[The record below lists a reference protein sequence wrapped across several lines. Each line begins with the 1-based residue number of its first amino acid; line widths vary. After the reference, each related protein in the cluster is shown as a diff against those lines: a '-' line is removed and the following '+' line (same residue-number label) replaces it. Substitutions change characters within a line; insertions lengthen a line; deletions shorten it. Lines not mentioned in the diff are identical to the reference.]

1 MRLFLNL
8 DAMKRLFAYKLT
20 TLVLVMVAIASVAAR
35 AQETVNGENAESAE
49 EITNF
54 DDVFGEETSE
64 QAINDAANASVNK
77 NASDSQI
84 GVTVLDE
91 MGVEGEGINESA
103 PVDKKTKAESVKVM
117 DATELQGS
125 SATIADATNRSSGVK
140 IRQSG
145 GMGSESKIN
154 IRGMEGKNVKVLV
167 DGVPVDNGNGNFSVN
182 DIPIDKI
189 DRIEIYKSYVPERF
203 ATDGMGGVINIVTH
217 DLPKSSITG
226 SYSFGSFNT
235 HKASLDAKY
244 VWVTDSAKSRAIA
257 TGISAYYNYS
267 DNDYE
272 FTTPYMDTVVTR
284 DHDRYY
290 SYNVLPFVSFE
301 KYFFD
306 KATLGVIYNA
316 MDKEIQSNAHR
327 IEEATANA
335 QSYGVNLSLEKA
347 NLFVKGLSMG
357 LSFSYAY
364 GKEVVVDTSHTYYYG
379 WGKDNAR
386 ESKAAFGEIS
396 LGGASHIEREN
407 QTVVAPWNFDYAFTK
422 NHILTWSG
430 LYRYESQDPTDKR
443 SVNGQKLNN
452 AGFPGHSHSVVS
464 GLSLENNFW
473 NERIQNVLGLKGY
486 YYVIEAEDDGENRI
500 QQLTDDYADNKDFG
514 YSENLRVKLIDQ
526 LSFIDQLAVKG
537 GYQHSLRFP
546 TREEIFGDGLYVVC
560 APNLKPEKSDNF
572 TAGAELDLR
581 QIPLLLKLH
590 LEFNWFYMLMDD
602 RIYWN
607 NYVSIP
613 RPYYNSV
620 GTKTTGFEIDA
631 AVDVNEYISLTYNL
645 TRQNPESREADMAFG
660 IAKGLTVPNIPTF
673 YMNFGAEFHVGDLLF
688 RDDFFKIYWL
698 ANYTGEY
705 YYSWKVSKKQDRTIP
720 SSFSQD
726 LGVEYSILANKL
738 SWNFEVRNF
747 MDKLVYDKYG
757 ESKPGRTFATKIK
770 FTL

>member
-1 MRLFLNL
+1 MLHFLNL
-8 DAMKRLFAYKLT
+8 GAMKHLFAYKLT
-20 TLVLVMVAIASVAAR
+20 TLVLVMMAMASVAVR
-35 AQETVNGENAESAE
+35 AQESANGENAESAE

-54 DDVFGEETSE
+54 DDVFGEETSTNESAPAE
-64 QAINDAANASVNK
+64 QSAAKSG
-77 NASDSQI
+77 SS

-91 MGVEGEGINESA
+91 MGIEGEGINEAA

-217 DLPKSSITG
+217 DLPKSSVTG

-244 VWVTDSAKSRAIA
+244 VWVTDSLKSRSVA

-272 FTTPYMDTVVTR
+272 FTTPYMDTTVTR
-284 DHDRYY
+284 EHDRYY
-290 SYNVLPFVSFE
+290 SYNVLPYVSFE
-301 KYFFD
+301 RFFFD
-306 KATLGVIYNA
+306 KLTLGVIYNA

-407 QTVVAPWNFDYAFTK
+407 QTVVAPWNFDYAFTQ

-430 LYRYESQDPTDKR
+430 LYRYESQEPEDKR
-443 SVNGQKLNN
+443 SVSGQKLNN

-473 NERIQNVLGLKGY
+473 NERIQNVAGVKGY

-500 QQLTDDYADNKDFG
+500 QQLTDDYADNKDYG

-526 LSFIDQLAVKG
+526 VAVIDQFAVKG

-572 TAGAELDLR
+572 TAGAEIDLR
-581 QIPLLLKLH
+581 QIPMLLKLH

-631 AVDVNEYISLTYNL
+631 AVDVNEYISLTYNM
-645 TRQNPESREADMAFG
+645 TRQDAESREADMAFG

-673 YMNFGAEFHVGDLLF
+673 YMNFGAEFHIGDLLF
-688 RDDFFKIYWL
+688 RDDFFKLYWL
-698 ANYTGEY
+698 ANYTDEY

-726 LGVEYSILANKL
+726 LGVEYAILANRL

-747 MDKLVYDKYG
+747 MDELVYDKYG
-757 ESKPGRTFATKIK
+757 ESKPGRAFATKIK

>member
-1 MRLFLNL
+1 
-8 DAMKRLFAYKLT
+8 MKRIFVYKLIT
-20 TLVLVMVAIASVAAR
+20 IILILIAIAAVATR
-35 AQETVNGENAESAE
+35 AQESTGANPDEDV
-49 EITNF
+49 TNF
-54 DDVFGEETSE
+54 DEFFAEESSNPSSGT
-64 QAINDAANASVNK
+64 DK
-77 NASDSQI
+77 NANDSQI

-91 MGVEGEGINESA
+91 IGIEGEGINEAA

-117 DATELQGS
+117 DATEMQGS
-125 SATIADATNRSSGVK
+125 STTIADATNRSSGVK

-217 DLPKSSITG
+217 DLPKSSVTG

-272 FTTPYMDTVVTR
+272 FTTPYMDTTVTR
-284 DHDRYY
+284 EHDRYY
-290 SYNVLPFVSFE
+290 SYNVLPYVSFE
-301 KYFFD
+301 RFFFD
-306 KATLGVIYNA
+306 KLTLGVIYNA
-316 MDKEIQSNAHR
+316 MDKEIES
-327 IEEATANA
+327 TANA

-347 NLFVKGLSMG
+347 NLFIKGLSMG
-357 LSFSYAY
+357 LSLSYAY
-364 GKEVVVDTSHTYYYG
+364 GKEAVIDTSHTYYYG
-379 WGKDNAR
+379 WDKENVR
-386 ESKAAFGEIS
+386 ESKKAYGEIS

-407 QTVVAPWNFDYAFTK
+407 QTFIAPWNFDYAFTQ

-443 SVNGQKLNN
+443 MAKGKTLNN
-452 AGFPGHSHSVVS
+452 AGYPGHSHSVVS

-473 NERIQNVLGLKGY
+473 NERIQNVAGVKGY

-500 QQLTDDYADNKDFG
+500 QQLTDDYADNKDYG
-514 YSENLRVKLIDQ
+514 YSDNLRLKLIDQ
-526 LSFIDQLAVKG
+526 LAVIDQFAVKG

-546 TREEIFGDGLYVVC
+546 TREEIFGDGLYVLC
-560 APNLKPEKSDNF
+560 APDLKPEKSDNF

-607 NYVSIP
+607 NFVSIP

-631 AVDVNEYISLTYNL
+631 AVDVNEYISLTYNM
-645 TRQNPESREADMAFG
+645 TKQDAESREADMAFG

-673 YMNFGAEFHVGDLLF
+673 YMNFGAEFHLGDLLF
-688 RDDFFKIYWL
+688 RDDFFKLYWL
-698 ANYTGEY
+698 ANYTDEY

-726 LGVEYSILANKL
+726 IGVEYSILANKL

-747 MDKLVYDKYG
+747 MDELVYDKYG
-757 ESKPGRTFATKIK
+757 ESKPGRAFATKVK

>member
-1 MRLFLNL
+1 MPRFLNL
-8 DAMKRLFAYKLT
+8 GPMKRFFVYKLIT
-20 TLVLVMVAIASVAAR
+20 IAIILIAIAAVATR
-35 AQETVNGENAESAE
+35 AQESAGVNSDE

-54 DDVFGEETSE
+54 DDVFAEEPTADES
-64 QAINDAANASVNK
+64 APVKNSPTK
-77 NASDSQI
+77 NAD
-84 GVTVLDE
+84 VTVLDE
-91 MGVEGEGINESA
+91 MGVDGEGINEAA

-125 SATIADATNRSSGVK
+125 STTIADVTNRSSGVK

-244 VWVTDSAKSRAIA
+244 VWVVDSLKSRSVA
-257 TGISAYYNYS
+257 TGISAYFNYS

-272 FTTPYMDTVVTR
+272 FTTPYMDTTVTR

-290 SYNVLPFVSFE
+290 SYNVLPYVSFE
-301 KYFFD
+301 RFFFD
-306 KATLGVIYNA
+306 RMTLGVIYNA
-316 MDKEIQSNAHR
+316 MDKEIQSNFHR
-327 IEEATANA
+327 IEEASANA

-347 NLFVKGLSMG
+347 NLFVKGLSAA
-357 LSFSYAY
+357 LSFSYAF
-364 GKEVVVDTSHTYYYG
+364 GKEAVIDTSHTYYYG
-379 WGKDNAR
+379 WDKENVR
-386 ESKAAFGEIS
+386 EANTAFGEIS
-396 LGGASHIEREN
+396 MGGASHIEREN
-407 QTVVAPWNFDYAFTK
+407 QTIVAPWNFDYAFTQ

-430 LYRYESQDPTDKR
+430 LYRYESQDPADKR
-443 SVNGQKLNN
+443 AAKGQTLNS
-452 AGFPGHSHSVVS
+452 AGFPGHSHSVVT

-473 NERIQNVLGLKGY
+473 NERIQNVAGVKGY
-486 YYVIEAEDDGENRI
+486 YYNIKADDVEGKLNA
-500 QQLTDDYADNKDFG
+500 LTDDNATNKDFG
-514 YSENLRVKLIDQ
+514 YSENLRVKILDQ
-526 LSFIDQLAVKG
+526 LSVIDQFAIKG

-546 TREEIFGDGLYVVC
+546 TREEIFGDGIYVQC

-572 TAGAELDLR
+572 TAGAELDLKG
-581 QIPLLLKLH
+581 IPIMLGLH
-590 LEFNWFYMLMDD
+590 LEYNWFYLLMDD

-607 NYVSIP
+607 NYSAVP

-620 GTKTTGFEIDA
+620 GIKTSGFEIEASADA
-631 AVDVNEYISLTYNL
+631 TEYVTLNFNL
-645 TRQNPESREADMAFG
+645 TKQNPESREADLAYG

-673 YMNFGAEFHVGDLLF
+673 FTNFGAEFHIGDLVF
-688 RDDFFKIYWL
+688 KDDFFKLYWFG
-698 ANYTGEY
+698 NYTDEY
-705 YYSWKVSKKQDRTIP
+705 YYTWKVSKRQDRTIP

-726 LGVEYSILANKL
+726 LGVEYSILANTL
-738 SWNFEVRNF
+738 SWSFEIRNIT
-747 MDKLVYDKYG
+747 DTRVYDKYG
-757 ESKPGRTFATKIK
+757 ESKPGRAFATKIR
-770 FTL
+770 FSL

>member
-1 MRLFLNL
+1 
-8 DAMKRLFAYKLT
+8 MKRFFIYKLIT
-20 TLVLVMVAIASVAAR
+20 IVFVLIAIAAVATR
-35 AQETVNGENAESAE
+35 AQESAGTNPSENSE
-49 EITNF
+49 EVTNF
-54 DDVFGEETSE
+54 DDVFAEETSE
-64 QAINDAANASVNK
+64 NPAGNNAARDATGKIAN
-77 NASDSQI
+77 DSQT

-91 MGVEGEGINESA
+91 MGIEGEGINEAA

-244 VWVTDSAKSRAIA
+244 VWVVDSLKNRSVA
-257 TGISAYYNYS
+257 TGISAYFNYS

-272 FTTPYMDTVVTR
+272 FTTPYMDTTVTR

-290 SYNVLPFVSFE
+290 SYNVLPYVSFE
-301 KYFFD
+301 RFFFD
-306 KATLGVIYNA
+306 RMTLGVIYNA

-327 IEEATANA
+327 VEEATANA

-357 LSFSYAY
+357 LSVSYAY
-364 GKEVVVDTSHTYYYG
+364 GKETVVDTSHTYYYS
-379 WGKDNAR
+379 WEKDNVR
-386 ESKAAFGEIS
+386 ESKNAFGEITM
-396 LGGASHIEREN
+396 GGAEHIEREN
-407 QTVVAPWNFDYAFTK
+407 QTFISPWNFDYAFTQ

-430 LYRYESQDPTDKR
+430 LYRYESQDATDKQALK
-443 SVNGQKLNN
+443 GQKLNN

-473 NERIQNVLGLKGY
+473 NERIQNVAGIKGY
-486 YYVIEAEDDGENRI
+486 YYVIEAEEDDENRM

-514 YSENLRVKLIDQ
+514 YSENLRIKLIDQ
-526 LSFIDQLAVKG
+526 LSIIDQFAVKG

-546 TREEIFGDGLYVVC
+546 TREEIFGDGMYVQC

-572 TAGAELDLR
+572 TAGTELDLR

-590 LEFNWFYMLMDD
+590 LEFNGFYMLMDD

-607 NYVSIP
+607 NYAAVP

-631 AVDVNEYISLTYNL
+631 AIDVNEYISLSYNL
-645 TRQNPESREADMAFG
+645 TKQDAESREADLAYG
-660 IAKGLTVPNIPTF
+660 IAEGLTVPNIPTF
-673 YMNFGAEFHVGDLLF
+673 YMNFGAEFHIGDLLF
-688 RDDFFKIYWL
+688 RDDFFKLYWL
-698 ANYTGEY
+698 ANYTDEY

-757 ESKPGRTFATKIK
+757 ESKPGRAFATKIK

>member
-1 MRLFLNL
+1 
-8 DAMKRLFAYKLT
+8 MKHLFAYKLT
-20 TLVLVMVAIASVAAR
+20 TLMLVVVAIASVAAR
-35 AQETVNGENAESAE
+35 AQESASGENAESAE

-54 DDVFGEETSE
+54 DDVFGEETSTNESAPAE
-64 QAINDAANASVNK
+64 QSAAKSG
-77 NASDSQI
+77 SS

-91 MGVEGEGINESA
+91 MGIEGEGINEAA

-217 DLPKSSITG
+217 DLPKSTITG

-244 VWVTDSAKSRAIA
+244 VWVIDSLKSRSIA

-272 FTTPYMDTVVTR
+272 FTTPYMDTTVTR

-290 SYNVLPFVSFE
+290 SYNVLPYVSFE
-301 KYFFD
+301 RFFFD
-306 KATLGVIYNA
+306 KLTLGVIYNA
-316 MDKEIQSNAHR
+316 MDKEIQSKAHR

-347 NLFVKGLSMG
+347 NLFLKGLSMG
-357 LSFSYAY
+357 LSLSYAN
-364 GKEVVVDTSHTYYYG
+364 GKEAIVDTSHTYYYG

-386 ESKAAFGEIS
+386 ENKKAFGEITF
-396 LGGASHIEREN
+396 GGASHIEREN
-407 QTVVAPWNFDYAFTK
+407 QTVVAPWNFDYAFTQ
-422 NHILTWSG
+422 NHVLTWSG

-443 SVNGQKLNN
+443 MVKGQKLNN

-473 NERIQNVLGLKGY
+473 NERIQNVAGIKGY
-486 YYVIEAEDDGENRI
+486 YYIIEAENDGENRI
-500 QQLTDDYADNKDFG
+500 QQLVDDYADNKDYG
-514 YSENLRVKLIDQ
+514 YSENLRVKIIDQ
-526 LSFIDQLAVKG
+526 LSVVEEFAVKG

-546 TREEIFGDGLYVVC
+546 TREEIFGDGMYVQC

-581 QIPLLLKLH
+581 QLLLLKLH
-590 LEFNWFYMLMDD
+590 LEFNWFYLLMDD
-602 RIYWN
+602 RIFWN
-607 NYVSIP
+607 NYAAVP

-620 GTKTTGFEIDA
+620 GTKTTGFEIDV
-631 AVDVNEYISLTYNL
+631 AVDVNEYISLSYNL
-645 TRQNPESREADMAFG
+645 TKQDAESRETDLAFG
-660 IAKGLTVPNIPTF
+660 IAKGLTVPNIPTL

-688 RDDFFKIYWL
+688 RDDFFKLYWL
-698 ANYTGEY
+698 ANYTDEY
-705 YYSWKVSKKQDRTIP
+705 YYSWKVSNKQDRSIP

-747 MDKLVYDKYG
+747 MDELVYDKYG
-757 ESKPGRTFATKIK
+757 ESKPGRAFATKIK